1 MLKLMIG
8 LMVMFL
14 TGTCAFAQEVSTRFG
29 VLSVNEDKM
38 LLFRGRPLTPPI
50 QGNNSLDISKPFTV
64 GSTDVMLVTDNG
76 GTACPFLYYF
86 VSVSKSG
93 AKATPVFGTCGEAT
107 NVKLSDDSIHVTMPG
122 FLGPFERQ
130 AAQRRAARER
140 HVFIF
145 RAGVVTENGKAVK

>member
-8 LMVMFL
+8 LVVMFL
-14 TGTCAFAQEVSTRFG
+14 AVTCAFAQEVSTRFG
-29 VLSVNEDKM
+29 ALSVNEDKM
-38 LLFRGRPLTPPI
+38 LLFRGQPLKPPI

-64 GSTDVMLVTDNG
+64 GSTDVVLVTDNG

-93 AKATPVFGTCGEAT
+93 AKVTPVFGTCGEAT
-107 NVKLSDDSIHVTMPG
+107 NVKFNGDSISVTMPG

-145 RAGVVTENGKAVK
+145 RGGVVTENGKPVK